1 MEELHPEPVAEVAGK
16 TIVRLMLA
24 FAAVQGAVIAGL
36 VVLDMAKKKGR
47 SKRKGFPH
55 PGIFDKKVSDTE
67 LTTYTFGADLYTD
80 MLQAIREAKN
90 TILIETF
97 IWKNDE
103 TGQQFKTAINEAAAR
118 GVDVY
123 VIYDGF
129 ANLVVPR
136 SFFHFHPDVHVYRFP
151 VVRTAMLVNTVRSTG
166 LDHRKLLVVDDQIGF
181 VGGYNI
187 GSLYATEWRDTHL
200 RLVGPSVWDLRQA
213 FANVWNKNASK
224 STPKI
229 PQTSPEVWE
238 PRIRAVNNIPA
249 NLVYPIRGVYL
260 DAIARAQDHIYVT
273 MAYFIPDQQI
283 LKALLAASR
292 RGVDVRI
299 ILPEDSNHVLSDWLS
314 RGFYRSLLEDGV
326 TILLYRNAM
335 IHAKTAT
342 IDGSWSTVGSAN
354 IDRLSLTGN
363 YEINLEIHDEDFAS
377 DMQKIFEF
385 DSKNS
390 KELTIEEWHHR
401 SPLARFSE
409 VVLVPLRPL
418 L

>member
-1 MEELHPEPVAEVAGK
+1 MDESFAEPVADVVRKTVA
-16 TIVRLMLA
+16 RSLLA
-24 FAAVQGAVIAGL
+24 FAGVQGAVITGL
-36 VVLDMAKKKGR
+36 VVLDLIKKRGR

-55 PGIFDKKVSDTE
+55 PGIFDRTVADTDI
-67 LTTYTFGADLYTD
+67 TTYTYGADLYRD
-80 MLQAIREAKN
+80 MLQAIREAKDS
-90 TILIETF
+90 ILLETF

-103 TGQQFKTAINEAAAR
+103 TGQEFKDAINEAASR
-118 GVDVY
+118 GVEVF

-129 ANLVVPR
+129 ANLVVPS
-136 SFFHFHPDVHVYRFP
+136 SFFRFHPDVHVHRFP
-151 VVRTAMLVNTVRSTG
+151 VIRTSMLANTVRSTG
-166 LDHRKLLVVDDQIGF
+166 LDHRKLLIIDSQIGF

-213 FANVWNKNASK
+213 FVNVWNENASGT
-224 STPKI
+224 TPEV
-229 PQTSPEVWE
+229 PHTNPEVWE
-238 PRIRAVNNIPA
+238 PRIRTVNNIPA

-260 DAIARAQDHIYVT
+260 DAITRAQDHIYVT

-283 LKALLAASR
+283 LRALQAASR

-299 ILPEDSNHVLSDWLS
+299 ILPADSNHILSDWLS

-342 IDGSWSTVGSAN
+342 IDGGWSTVGSAN

-363 YEINLEIHDEDFAS
+363 YEINLEIHDDDFAT
-377 DMQKIFEF
+377 DMQKIFEV
-385 DSKNS
+385 DSQNS
-390 KELTIEEWHHR
+390 TVLTMDEWQHR
-401 SPLARFSE
+401 SLLARFSE
-409 VVLVPLRPL
+409 TVLIPLRPL

>member
-1 MEELHPEPVAEVAGK
+1 MDESFTDPVAEVVRK
-16 TIVRLMLA
+16 TVARSLLA
-24 FAAVQGAVIAGL
+24 FAGVQGAVITGL
-36 VVLDMAKKKGR
+36 VVLDLIKKRGR

-55 PGIFDKKVSDTE
+55 PGIFDRTIADTDV
-67 LTTYTFGADLYTD
+67 TTYTYGADLYRD
-80 MLQAIREAKN
+80 MLQAIREAKDS
-90 TILIETF
+90 ILLETF

-103 TGQQFKTAINEAAAR
+103 TGQEFKDAINEAAGR
-118 GVDVY
+118 GVDVF

-129 ANLVVPR
+129 ANLVVPS
-136 SFFHFHPDVHVYRFP
+136 SFFRFHPDVHVHRFP
-151 VVRTAMLVNTVRSTG
+151 VIRTSMLTKTLRSTG
-166 LDHRKLLVVDDQIGF
+166 LDHRKLLIVDSQIGF

-213 FANVWNKNASK
+213 FVNVWNENASGT
-224 STPKI
+224 TPEV
-229 PQTSPEVWE
+229 PHTNPDVWE
-238 PRIRAVNNIPA
+238 PRIRTVNNMPA

-260 DAIARAQDHIYVT
+260 DAITRAQDHIYVT

-283 LKALLAASR
+283 LRALQAASR

-299 ILPEDSNHVLSDWLS
+299 ILPQDSNHILSDWLS

-342 IDGSWSTVGSAN
+342 IDGGWSTVGSAN

-377 DMQKIFEF
+377 DMQRIFEV
-385 DSKNS
+385 DSQNS
-390 KELTIEEWHHR
+390 KVLTMDEWQHR
-401 SPLARFSE
+401 SLLARFSE
-409 VVLVPLRPL
+409 TVLIPLRPL

>member
-1 MEELHPEPVAEVAGK
+1 MGRS
-16 TIVRLMLA
+16 ILA

-36 VVLDMAKKKGR
+36 VVLDMVKKRGR
-47 SKRKGFPH
+47 SKRAGFPH
-55 PGIFDKKVSDTE
+55 PGIFDRTIADTHI
-67 LTTYTFGADLYTD
+67 TTYTFGADLYRD
-80 MLQAIREAKN
+80 MLQSIREAKDS
-90 TILIETF
+90 ILIETF
-97 IWKNDE
+97 IWKSDE
-103 TGQQFKTAINEAAAR
+103 TGQQFKDAIDEAAGR
-118 GVDVY
+118 GVKVF

-129 ANLVVPR
+129 ANLVVPS
-136 SFFHFHPDVHVYRFP
+136 SFYQFHPDVHVHRFP
-151 VVRTAMLVNTVRSTG
+151 VLRTSMFTRTLRSSG
-166 LDHRKLLVVDDQIGF
+166 LDHRKLLIVDGQIGF

-213 FANVWNKNASK
+213 FVNVWNEQTAGSL
-224 STPKI
+224 PEV
-229 PQTSPEVWE
+229 PHTSPEVWE

-260 DAIARAQDHIYVT
+260 DAITRANDHIYVT

-283 LKALLAASR
+283 LRALQAASR

-299 ILPEDSNHVLSDWLS
+299 ILPKDSNHVLSDWLS

-363 YEINLEIHDEDFAS
+363 YEVNLEIHDEGFAS
-377 DMQKIFEF
+377 DMRKVFEI
-385 DSKNS
+385 DSRNCM
-390 KELTIEEWHHR
+390 ELTMTDWQHR

-409 VVLVPLRPL
+409 TVLVPLRPL

>member
-1 MEELHPEPVAEVAGK
+1 MDELLPEPVAYIARK
-16 TIVRLMLA
+16 ALLHSMLA
-24 FAAVQGAVIAGL
+24 FVAVQVAVIGGL
-36 VVLDMAKKKGR
+36 VVVDLAKKRAR

-55 PGIFDKKVSDTE
+55 PGIFHNTISDTE
-67 LTTYTFGADLYTD
+67 VTTYTFGADLYRD
-80 MLQAIREAKN
+80 MIQAINEAKDSV
-90 TILIETF
+90 LIETF

-103 TGQQFKTAINEAAAR
+103 TGQQFKNAVNEAAAR
-118 GVDVY
+118 GVNVY

-129 ANLVVPR
+129 ANLVVPP
-136 SFFHFHPDVHVYRFP
+136 SFFQFDPAVNVYRFP
-151 VVRTAMLVNTVRSTG
+151 VLRTSMITKTLRSTG
-166 LDHRKLLVVDDQIGF
+166 LDHRKILIIDDHIGF

-200 RLVGPSVWDLRQA
+200 RLVGASVWDLRQA
-213 FANVWNKNASK
+213 FVNVWNETATGYTQEIKHKN
-224 STPKI
+224 
-229 PQTSPEVWE
+229 PEVWE

-260 DAIARAQDHIYVT
+260 DAITRAQDHIYVT

-283 LKALLAASR
+283 LRALLAASR

-299 ILPEDSNHVLSDWLS
+299 ILPKDSNHVLSDWLS
-314 RGFYRSLLEDGV
+314 RGFYHSLLKAGV
-326 TILLYRNAM
+326 TILLYRHAM
-335 IHAKTAT
+335 IHSKTAT

-363 YEINLEIHDEDFAS
+363 YEINLEIQDEGFAEN
-377 DMQKIFEF
+377 MQAIFEV
-385 DSKNS
+385 DSANCH
-390 KELTIEEWHHR
+390 ELELEEWQHR

-409 VVLVPLRPL
+409 AVLVPLRPL

>member
-1 MEELHPEPVAEVAGK
+1 MDELHPEPVAEVAGK

-36 VVLDMAKKKGR
+36 VVLDMVKKKGR

-67 LTTYTFGADLYTD
+67 LTTYTFGADLYKD
-80 MLQAIREAKN
+80 MLEAIREAKG
-90 TILIETF
+90 TILLETF

-136 SFFHFHPDVHVYRFP
+136 SFFQFHPNVHVYRFP

-385 DSKNS
+385 DSQNS
-390 KELTIEEWHHR
+390 KELTIKEWQHR

>member
-1 MEELHPEPVAEVAGK
+1 MDELLPGPVAAVARK
-16 TIVRLMLA
+16 TVGRSILA

-36 VVLDMAKKKGR
+36 VLLDLAKKR
-47 SKRKGFPH
+47 HRRKRTGFPH
-55 PGIFDKKVSDTE
+55 PGIFDSTVSDSQV
-67 LTTYTFGADLYTD
+67 TTYTYGADLYRD
-80 MLQAIREAKN
+80 MIEAISEAKDR
-90 TILIETF
+90 ILIETF
-97 IWKNDE
+97 IWKDDD
-103 TGQQFKTAINEAAAR
+103 TGRRFKNALDEAAGR
-118 GVDVY
+118 GVEVF

-136 SFFHFHPDVHVYRFP
+136 SFFRFHPDIHVYRFP
-151 VVRTAMLVNTVRSTG
+151 VVRPSMFLKTLRSTG
-166 LDHRKLLVVDDQIGF
+166 LDHRKVLIVDDQIGF

-213 FANVWNKNASK
+213 FVSVWNDHASGPAPELPHT
-224 STPKI
+224 TPD
-229 PQTSPEVWE
+229 VWE
-238 PRIRAVNNIPA
+238 PRIRAVNNNPA

-260 DAIARAQDHIYVT
+260 DAINRAQDHIYVT

-283 LKALLAASR
+283 LRALLAASR
-292 RGVDVRI
+292 RGVDVRL
-299 ILPEDSNHVLSDWLS
+299 ILPEDSNHILSDWLS
-314 RGFYRSLLEDGV
+314 RGFYRSLLEARV

-363 YEINLEIHDEDFAS
+363 YEINLEIHDENFAS
-377 DMQKIFEF
+377 DMQKIFDV
-385 DSKNS
+385 DSRNCRV
-390 KELTIEEWHHR
+390 LTLEEWQDRH
-401 SPLARFSE
+401 PLARFSE
-409 VVLVPLRPL
+409 AVLVPLRPL

>member
-1 MEELHPEPVAEVAGK
+1 MHNLIPEPIANVARK
-16 TIVRLMLA
+16 TVVRSILA
-24 FAAVQGAVIAGL
+24 FGAVQGAVIAGL
-36 VVLDMAKKKGR
+36 VVLDIVKKRGR
-47 SKRKGFPH
+47 SKRKGFPR
-55 PGIFDKKVSDTE
+55 PGTFKESISDTE
-67 LTTYTFGADLYTD
+67 VTTYTYGADLYRD
-80 MLQAIREAKN
+80 MLQAIGDAQES
-90 TILIETF
+90 ILMETF
-97 IWKNDE
+97 IWKNDA
-103 TGQQFKTAINEAAAR
+103 TGADFKNAINDAAAR
-118 GVDVY
+118 GVKVF

-129 ANLVVPR
+129 ANLVVPQA
-136 SFFHFHPDVHVYRFP
+136 FFQFHPDVHVYRFP
-151 VVRTAMLVNTVRSTG
+151 VVRTSMLTKTLRSTG
-166 LDHRKLLVVDDQIGF
+166 LDHRKLLIVDGEIGF

-213 FANVWNKNASK
+213 FVNVWNEHK
-224 STPKI
+224 SGSAPEVVH
-229 PQTSPEVWE
+229 TSPDVWE

-260 DAIARAQDHIYVT
+260 DAITRAQDHIYVT

-283 LKALLAASR
+283 LRALLAASR

-314 RGFYRSLLEDGV
+314 RGFYRSLLQDGV

-363 YEINLEIHDEDFAS
+363 YEINLEIHDAGFAS

-385 DSKNS
+385 DSRNCKV
-390 KELTIEEWHHR
+390 LTMEEWQHR
-401 SPLARFSE
+401 SFIARFSE

>member
-1 MEELHPEPVAEVAGK
+1 MDESLPESVAKVARK
-16 TIVRLMLA
+16 TVARSLLA
-24 FAAVQGAVIAGL
+24 FTAVQGAVITGL
-36 VVLDMAKKKGR
+36 VVLDLIKKRDR

-55 PGIFDKKVSDTE
+55 PGIFSRTIADTDV
-67 LTTYTFGADLYTD
+67 TTYTFGADLYQD
-80 MLQAIREAKN
+80 MLLAIGEAKDS
-90 TILIETF
+90 ILLETF

-103 TGQQFKTAINEAAAR
+103 TGQQFKDAINEAAGR
-118 GVDVY
+118 GVDVF

-129 ANLVVPR
+129 ANLVVPS
-136 SFFHFHPDVHVYRFP
+136 SFFRFHPDVHVHRFP
-151 VVRTAMLVNTVRSTG
+151 VVRTSMLTNTVRSTG
-166 LDHRKLLVVDDQIGF
+166 LDHRKLLIVDSQIGF

-213 FANVWNKNASK
+213 FVNVWNVNASGT
-224 STPKI
+224 TPEI
-229 PQTSPEVWE
+229 AHTNPEVWE

-260 DAIARAQDHIYVT
+260 DAITRAQDHIYVT

-283 LKALLAASR
+283 LRALQAASR

-299 ILPEDSNHVLSDWLS
+299 ILPADSNHILSDWLS

-342 IDGSWSTVGSAN
+342 IDGGWSTVGSAN

-363 YEINLEIHDEDFAS
+363 YEINLEIHDDDFAT
-377 DMQKIFEF
+377 DMQKIFEV
-385 DSKNS
+385 DSQNS
-390 KELTIEEWHHR
+390 KVLTMDEWQHR
-401 SPLARFSE
+401 SLLARFSE
-409 VVLVPLRPL
+409 TVLIPLRPL

>member
-1 MEELHPEPVAEVAGK
+1 MDESFTDPVAEVVRK
-16 TIVRLMLA
+16 TVARSLLA
-24 FAAVQGAVIAGL
+24 FAGVQGAVITGL
-36 VVLDMAKKKGR
+36 VVLDLIKKRGR

-55 PGIFDKKVSDTE
+55 PGIFDRTIADTDV
-67 LTTYTFGADLYTD
+67 TTYTYGADLYRD
-80 MLQAIREAKN
+80 MLQAIREAKDS
-90 TILIETF
+90 ILLETF

-103 TGQQFKTAINEAAAR
+103 TGQEFKDAINEAAGR
-118 GVDVY
+118 GVEVF

-129 ANLVVPR
+129 ANLVVPS
-136 SFFHFHPDVHVYRFP
+136 SFFRFHPDVHVHRFP
-151 VVRTAMLVNTVRSTG
+151 VVRTSMLTNTVRSTG
-166 LDHRKLLVVDDQIGF
+166 LDHRKLLIVDSQIGF

-213 FANVWNKNASK
+213 FVNVWNENASGT
-224 STPKI
+224 TPEV
-229 PQTSPEVWE
+229 PHTNPDVWE
-238 PRIRAVNNIPA
+238 PRIRTVNNMPA

-260 DAIARAQDHIYVT
+260 DAITRAQDHIYVT

-283 LKALLAASR
+283 LRALQAASR

-299 ILPEDSNHVLSDWLS
+299 ILPADSNHILSDWLS

-342 IDGSWSTVGSAN
+342 IDGGWSTVGSAN

-377 DMQKIFEF
+377 DMQRIFEV
-385 DSKNS
+385 DSQNS
-390 KELTIEEWHHR
+390 KVLTMDEWQHR
-401 SPLARFSE
+401 SLLARFSE
-409 VVLVPLRPL
+409 TVLIPLRPL

>member
-1 MEELHPEPVAEVAGK
+1 MNESWPESVAHVVRK
-16 TIVRLMLA
+16 TAARSLFA
-24 FAAVQGAVIAGL
+24 FAVVQGAVIGGL
-36 VVLDMAKKKGR
+36 VVLDIVKIRDR

-55 PGIFDKKVSDTE
+55 PGIFNKTVDDTDI
-67 LTTYTFGADLYTD
+67 TTYTFGADLYRD
-80 MLQAIREAKN
+80 MLHAIRDAKES
-90 TILIETF
+90 ILIETF

-103 TGQQFKTAINEAAAR
+103 TGQQFKDAINEAAGR
-118 GVDVY
+118 GVKVFI
-123 VIYDGF
+123 IYDGF
-129 ANLVVPR
+129 ANLVVPS
-136 SFFHFHPDVHVYRFP
+136 SFFQFHPDVHVHRFP
-151 VVRTAMLVNTVRSTG
+151 VLRTSMLTKTLRSTG
-166 LDHRKLLVVDDQIGF
+166 LDHRKLLIVDDQIGF

-213 FANVWNKNASK
+213 FVNVWNENATG
-224 STPKI
+224 STPEV
-229 PQTSPEVWE
+229 PHPSPDVWE

-260 DAIARAQDHIYVT
+260 DAITRANDHIYVT

-283 LKALLAASR
+283 LRALQAASR

-299 ILPEDSNHVLSDWLS
+299 ILPKDSNHVLSDWLS

-326 TILLYRNAM
+326 TILLYRDAM

-363 YEINLEIHDEDFAS
+363 YEINLEIHDEGFAE
-377 DMQKIFEF
+377 DMQEIFEI
-385 DSKNS
+385 DSRNC
-390 KELTIEEWHHR
+390 KELTMSDWQHR

-409 VVLVPLRPL
+409 TVLIPLRPL

>member
-1 MEELHPEPVAEVAGK
+1 MDESFAEPVADVVRKTVA
-16 TIVRLMLA
+16 RSLLA
-24 FAAVQGAVIAGL
+24 FAGVQGAVITGL
-36 VVLDMAKKKGR
+36 VVLDLIKKRGR

-55 PGIFDKKVSDTE
+55 PGIFDRTVADTDI
-67 LTTYTFGADLYTD
+67 TTYTYGADLYRD
-80 MLQAIREAKN
+80 MLQAIREAKDS
-90 TILIETF
+90 ILLETF

-103 TGQQFKTAINEAAAR
+103 TGQEFKDAINEAAGR
-118 GVDVY
+118 GVDVF

-129 ANLVVPR
+129 ANLVVPS
-136 SFFHFHPDVHVYRFP
+136 SFFRFHPDVHVHRFP
-151 VVRTAMLVNTVRSTG
+151 VVRTSMLTNTVRSTG
-166 LDHRKLLVVDDQIGF
+166 LDHRKLLIVDSQIGF

-213 FANVWNKNASK
+213 FVNVWNENASGT
-224 STPKI
+224 TPEV
-229 PQTSPEVWE
+229 PHTNPDVWE
-238 PRIRAVNNIPA
+238 PRIRTVNNIPA

-260 DAIARAQDHIYVT
+260 DAITRAQDHIYVT

-283 LKALLAASR
+283 LRALQAASR

-299 ILPEDSNHVLSDWLS
+299 ILPADSNHILSDWLS

-342 IDGSWSTVGSAN
+342 IDGGWSTVGSAN

-377 DMQKIFEF
+377 DMQRIFEV
-385 DSKNS
+385 DSQNS
-390 KELTIEEWHHR
+390 KVLTMDEWQHR
-401 SPLARFSE
+401 SLLARFSE
-409 VVLVPLRPL
+409 TVLIPLRPL